1 MGSIGTGGTPSK
13 PRNGGLSGL
22 PAVCSRSNRNYQRC
36 LPAPTRFHPC
46 GGTTRAGRRAFLSFP
61 FVGEMARRGSEQKHA
76 AARFLISRGPWFS
89 TIREEIRAASLEK
102 RKGGRFP
109 ASC

>member
-22 PAVCSRSNRNYQRC
+22 PAVCSRSNRNYKRC
-36 LPAPTRFHPC
+36 FPAPTRFHPC

-61 FVGEMARRGSEQKHA
+61 FVGEMARRSSEQKHA
-76 AARFLISRGPWFS
+76 AARLLISTRPVVFHHPKKPTQIAFASGRLRG
-89 TIREEIRAASLEK
+89 A
-102 RKGGRFP
+102 
-109 ASC
+109 

>member
-1 MGSIGTGGTPSK
+1 MRSM
-13 PRNGGLSGL
+13 RNGGRTVQSSNRRLRCV
-22 PAVCSRSNRNYQRC
+22 PAVCCRSNRNYQRC

-76 AARFLISRGPWFS
+76 AARLLISRGPWFS
-89 TIREEIRAASLEK
+89 TIRKAISAPLEE
-102 RKGGRFP
+102 RKGG
-109 ASC
+109 